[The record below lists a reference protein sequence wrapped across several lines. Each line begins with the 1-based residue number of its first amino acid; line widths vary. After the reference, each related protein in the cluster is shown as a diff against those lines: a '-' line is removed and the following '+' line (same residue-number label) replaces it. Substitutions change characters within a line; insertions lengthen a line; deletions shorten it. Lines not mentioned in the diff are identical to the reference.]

1 MRPPKSRPAADRIV
15 LAPSASIWFRPFAAL
30 AVAGAFCF
38 VTLSAGAQTSAA
50 APGDTQTRDV
60 RAWLMR
66 IHEAASHRNFQ
77 GTFVVTGGGVVSS
90 ARIAHFCEGPNQFE
104 RSEALDGQARHV
116 YRHNDVVTTLWP
128 ATKTAMV
135 EQRTLLA
142 QFPALLQAGDD
153 HIADFY
159 ELRTQGAERV
169 AGRDANVLLVK
180 PRDAYRYG
188 YRLWTDQASGLLLRA
203 DVVGEHN
210 EVLESSA
217 FSDVTIGV
225 KPQPESVLHP
235 MKKLD
240 GYRVVRPTL
249 TPTKLEAEGWAMRQT
264 VPGFRQVSCV
274 KRPMEGVDGGQAD
287 LGKVGKDSERVEAR
301 AQVLQTIFSDGLTYV
316 SLFIERFDPQRH
328 TRPML
333 ASVGPTQTLM
343 QQQGDWWVT
352 VMGDVPPATLRRFA
366 KSLERDRK

>member
-1 MRPPKSRPAADRIV
+1 MLFRPLSALALAAAACIAAPAAW
-15 LAPSASIWFRPFAAL
+15 AQ
-30 AVAGAFCF
+30 AGAA
-38 VTLSAGAQTSAA
+38 VGDAQA
-50 APGDTQTRDV
+50 RDV
-60 RAWLMR
+60 RAWLLR

-77 GTFVVTGGGVVSS
+77 GTFVVSGGGTVSS

-128 ATKTAMV
+128 ASKTAMV
-135 EQRTLLA
+135 EQRDSLA

-153 HIADFY
+153 RIAEFY
-159 ELRTQGAERV
+159 DVSPQGAERV
-169 AGRDANVLLVK
+169 AGREANVLVVR

-188 YRLWTDQASGLLLRA
+188 YRLWADQASGLLLRA
-203 DVVGEHN
+203 DVIGERS

-225 KPQPESVLHP
+225 KPQPESVLQP

-240 GYRVVRPTL
+240 GYRVVRPVL
-249 TPTKLEAEGWAMRQT
+249 TPTRLEAEGWAMRRS

-274 KRPMEGVDGGQAD
+274 KRPMEGGGNPEKAPGEQ
-287 LGKVGKDSERVEAR
+287 
-301 AQVLQTIFSDGLTYV
+301 QVLQSIFSDGLTYV
-316 SLFIERFDPQRH
+316 SVFIEPFDPQRH

-352 VMGDVPPATLRRFA
+352 VVGDVPPATLRVFA
-366 KSLERDRK
+366 KGLERSRK